1 MMNNRNAYIEIII
14 LILASFSPLLSQ
26 PIKAA
31 LVLILL
37 IINYKYFLKFRKNKI
52 IILGIFIAI
61 FTLSLTLDLRNVSS
75 LSQIHILNLYFPMC
89 ILLGYVI
96 SEKYTLNR
104 FCYLLDK
111 IIIVLAVFS
120 LIGVFIYTF
129 IPNIVTY
136 LPSYNNYHTTH
147 RTAYIFNVLTNGPN
161 GILKR
166 NAGIAWEPGAF
177 QFIANLG
184 LYAYLKTNK
193 KISLFKI
200 GIYSLVV
207 ITTKSTAG
215 ILIFLAITFKLF
227 IEDKKARVLIL
238 SSVLIFGGLILE
250 ELIYQY
256 RYKLFGSFAFEIRLQ
271 PLLNA
276 FNEGRNHFFGMGNSG
291 FDIYYRNVTTPP
303 WDSFGQIFIRY
314 GYPLFIFINFRLLR
328 LIKNQK
334 VLFIIIVITLSS
346 QNIWFF
352 PLLTPFYFSFTENKI
367 GELDFINPNCQI
379 KLDKKSL
386 LC

>member
-1 MMNNRNAYIEIII
+1 
-14 LILASFSPLLSQ
+14 
-26 PIKAA
+26 
-31 LVLILL
+31 
-37 IINYKYFLKFRKNKI
+37 
-52 IILGIFIAI
+52 
-61 FTLSLTLDLRNVSS
+61 
-75 LSQIHILNLYFPMC
+75 MC
-89 ILLGYVI
+89 ILLGYII
-96 SEKYTLNR
+96 SEKYTLSR
-104 FCYLLDK
+104 FYYFLDR
-111 IIIVLAVFS
+111 IIFVFAAFS

-136 LPSYNNYHTTH
+136 LPSYNYYHTTH

-250 ELIYQY
+250 ELKYQF

-276 FNEGRNHFFGMGNSG
+276 FNEGKNHFFGMGNSG

-334 VLFIIIVITLSS
+334 VLFIIILITLSS

-367 GELDFINPNCQI
+367 GELDFKNNKIVGE
-379 KLDKKSL
+379 SL
-386 LC
+386 

>member
-1 MMNNRNAYIEIII
+1 MNNRNAYIEITI

-31 LVLILL
+31 LVLMLL
-37 IINYKYFLKFRKNKI
+37 VVNFKYLLKFRKNKI
-52 IILGIFIAI
+52 ITLGIFIAI
-61 FTLSLTLDLRNVSS
+61 FTLSLALDLRNISS
-75 LSQIHILNLYFPMC
+75 ISQMNILNLYFPMC

-96 SEKYTLNR
+96 SEKYTLTR
-104 FCYLLDK
+104 FYYLLDK

-120 LIGVFIYTF
+120 LIGVLIYTF
-129 IPNIVTY
+129 IPNLVTY
-136 LPSYNNYHTTH
+136 LPSYNYYHTTH

-184 LYAYLKTNK
+184 IYAYLKTNK
-193 KISLFKI
+193 KISLFRI
-200 GIYSLVV
+200 GIYALAI
-207 ITTKSTAG
+207 ITTRSTAG
-215 ILIFLAITFKLF
+215 ILIFMAVTFKLF

-250 ELIYQY
+250 ELIYQF

-271 PLLNA
+271 PLLHA
-276 FNEGRNHFFGMGNSG
+276 FNEGKNYFMGMGNSG

-314 GYPLFIFINFRLLR
+314 GYPLFIFIIFQLLR

-334 VLFIIIVITLSS
+334 VLFIILVITLSS

-352 PLLTPFYFSFTENKI
+352 PLVTPFYFSFNKNEI
-367 GELDFINPNCQI
+367 GEFNF
-379 KLDKKSL
+379 
-386 LC
+386 